1 MIVNEKN
8 EAKIIQMIDEIQSR
22 ATVRTI
28 TMHDVRI
35 AIKTIEKRY
44 QVPKNSM
51 EGLSFRVDRNAQD
64 FPKAYKYRPESTQF
78 TLVYRNRHWHIEEIS
93 RDYTRAFGHEYRCIT
108 MPDAVKDA
116 LLSNF
121 MDFQGCCYIPI

>member
-8 EAKIIQMIDEIQSR
+8 EARINEMIEKVQSR

-28 TMHDVRI
+28 TMHDVHK
-35 AIKTIEKRY
+35 AILTIEKRFR
-44 QVPKNSM
+44 VPKKSM
-51 EGLSFRVDRNAQD
+51 EGLEFRIDRHAQY

-78 TLVYRNRHWHIEEIS
+78 TLVYRNRHWHIEDIS
-93 RDYTRAFGHEYRCIT
+93 RDYTRAFGHEYVCT
-108 MPDAVKDA
+108 NMPDSVKDA

-121 MDFQGCCYIPI
+121 VDFQACCYVPL